1 MSCPNTSAFHHSA
14 LTRSL
19 ISNKRSAT
27 ARTYPQGWYLLV
39 LDKTTYDFYLDIS
52 HRFSGIPHI
61 LEHCTL
67 CGSNQF
73 PVRDPFMK
81 MLNRSV
87 ATMNAMTGPDYTL
100 YPFATPNSKDFYN
113 LMQVRL
119 TSMEFT
125 TLIPSGKAYCSPI
138 SVNNALC
145 SRMHI
150 F

>member
-1 MSCPNTSAFHHSA
+1 MCPVRTLLRFIT
-14 LTRSL
+14 LTRFF
-19 ISNKRSAT
+19 ISDQRVAT

-39 LDKTTYDFYLDIS
+39 LDKTTYDFYFDIF
-52 HRFSGIPHI
+52 HRFAGIPHI

-119 TSMEFT
+119 TSIELA
-125 TLIPSGKAYCSPI
+125 TLIPSGKAYCSSI

>member
-1 MSCPNTSAFHHSA
+1 MIF
-14 LTRSL
+14 
-19 ISNKRSAT
+19 I
-27 ARTYPQGWYLLV
+27 
-39 LDKTTYDFYLDIS
+39 F
-52 HRFSGIPHI
+52 HRFAGIPHI

-119 TSMEFT
+119 TLMEFT
-125 TLIPSGKAYCSPI
+125 TLIPSGKAYCSSI
-138 SVNNALC
+138 SLNNAHFLTK
-145 SRMHI
+145 SYQI
-150 F
+150 A